1 MRNKIIFL
9 SLLFI
14 SLLNIPTA
22 YAIQDAYGNP
32 ISWEGKIKV
41 VNYWAEWCA
50 PCRHEIPAFNQ
61 LAKELAEKQI
71 LVVGINYDNLNNKR
85 LIRTMENL
93 DIRFPVLDSDSLN
106 ELHLPQP
113 AVLPTTY
120 ILNAD
125 GEIVT
130 SLVGPQTQ
138 QNINNTLQKL
148 QLASIPA
155 A

>member
-1 MRNKIIFL
+1 MRNKVTLL
-9 SLLFI
+9 SILFI
-14 SLLNIPTA
+14 SLFNISTA
-22 YAIQDAYGNP
+22 YAVQDAYGES
-32 ISWEGKIKV
+32 ISWDGKVKV

-71 LVVGINYDNLNNKR
+71 LVVGINYDNLNNKN

-93 DIRFPVLDSDSLN
+93 NIQFPVLASDSLN
-106 ELHLPQP
+106 KLQLPQP

-120 ILNAD
+120 IINAD

-138 QNINNTLQKL
+138 QSINTSLQKL
-148 QLASIPA
+148 QLASTPA